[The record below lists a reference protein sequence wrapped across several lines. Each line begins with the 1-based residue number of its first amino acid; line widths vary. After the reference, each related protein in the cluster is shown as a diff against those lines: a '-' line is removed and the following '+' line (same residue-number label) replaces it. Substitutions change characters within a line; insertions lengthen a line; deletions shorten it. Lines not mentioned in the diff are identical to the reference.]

1 MDNRID
7 FYPVA
12 RFDCRPDASLGY
24 VGLVTRVLV
33 GLGSNMGASVD
44 IVERALAELRALSGA
59 GFRAS
64 SLWRTSPVD
73 CPPGSGDFVNAVA
86 LLVVDSTAPEPL
98 LRDLKAMERRY
109 GRDEAPVR
117 NAPRELDLDLLLF
130 GDEERRSDLL
140 MLPHPRANTRRFVMV
155 PAAEVAPDWIW
166 PGTGRSIS
174 EIAESLSTAE
184 RLVRISPADEATG
197 T

>member
-1 MDNRID
+1 MT
-7 FYPVA
+7 
-12 RFDCRPDASLGY
+12 
-24 VGLVTRVLV
+24 TRVLV

-44 IVERALAELRALSGA
+44 IVKRVLAELEALSGP

-86 LLVVDSTAPEPL
+86 LLVVDSTDSEAL
-98 LRDLKAMERRY
+98 LKDLKAMERRY
-109 GRDEAPVR
+109 GRDAVPIR

-130 GDEERRSDLL
+130 GDDERQSDRLT
-140 MLPHPRANTRRFVMV
+140 LPHPRANARRFVMV

-166 PGTGRSIS
+166 PGTDRSIS
-174 EIAESLSTAE
+174 AISESLVTGE
-184 RLVRISPADEATG
+184 RLVRVSWEDSSTSRGDGEQDG
-197 T
+197 

>member
-1 MDNRID
+1 
-7 FYPVA
+7 
-12 RFDCRPDASLGY
+12 
-24 VGLVTRVLV
+24 
-33 GLGSNMGASVD
+33 MGASVEV
-44 IVERALAELRALSGA
+44 VERALIELQALSGP

-86 LLVVDSTAPEPL
+86 LLVVDSADPEAL
-98 LRDLKAMERRY
+98 LKDLKAMERRH
-109 GRDEAPVR
+109 GRGAAPIR

-140 MLPHPRANTRRFVMV
+140 TLPHPRASGRRFVMV

-166 PGTGRSIS
+166 PGTGRTVS
-174 EIAESLSTAE
+174 EIVESLETGE
-184 RLVRISPADEATG
+184 RLARISTDDRSVAPAEDEDPT